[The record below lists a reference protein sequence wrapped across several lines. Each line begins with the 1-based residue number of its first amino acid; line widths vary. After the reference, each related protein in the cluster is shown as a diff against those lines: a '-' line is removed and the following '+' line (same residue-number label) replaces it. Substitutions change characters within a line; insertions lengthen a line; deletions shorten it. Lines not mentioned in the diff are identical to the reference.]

1 MGDSGRLALLH
12 QKELVLNARDTE
24 NMLNTVAIMRNLATN
39 LGESVIARLAGVSAN
54 GTNATGGDNLF
65 EQNVHIEATFP
76 GVKDSKEIENA
87 LNNLVNSAA
96 QRAFMKR

>member
-1 MGDSGRLALLH
+1 MLH
-12 QKELVLNARDTE
+12 QKELVLNAKDTE
-24 NMLNTVAIMRNLATN
+24 NILDTVAIMRNLTAN
-39 LGESVIARLAGVSAN
+39 LGESMVAKMAGVSAN
-54 GTNATGGDNLF
+54 GIKASGGDSLV
-65 EQNVHIEATFP
+65 EQNVKIEATFP